1 MQQDASKDAD
11 KKKPAPVAAG
21 YGQYQKSSQ
30 DISTTSFNGRQHD
43 SLLLNA
49 RDTAKALSIGQRKLW
64 ELTNCREI
72 PCVRIGRRVLYD
84 PADLRAFIEKQ
95 KAVRS

>member
-1 MQQDASKDAD
+1 MNIMERSESRRGDE
-11 KKKPAPVAAG
+11 
-21 YGQYQKSSQ
+21 QYQNSPQS
-30 DISTTSFNGRQHD
+30 ISTSFNGRQHD
-43 SLLLNA
+43 SLLLNV

-64 ELTNCREI
+64 ELTNRKEI
-72 PCVRIGRRVLYD
+72 ACVRIGKRVLYD